1 MSYEFYKVLHIL
13 GLSLVV
19 LSLGGIIH
27 HVINGGTK
35 QSDSFRKGT
44 MITHGVGLLLLMVA
58 GFGMLAKLGI
68 YSPPG
73 WVIAKMVIWLV
84 LGAFVAIAYKKPAL
98 AKKFWVA
105 VPVLV
110 VISAFLAIYRK

>member
-35 QSDSFRKGT
+35 QSDAFRKGT
-44 MITHGVGLLLLMVA
+44 MITHGVGLLLLVVA

-68 YSPPG
+68 YSPPA
-73 WVIAKMVIWLV
+73 WVIAKIGIWLA
-84 LGAFVAIAYKKPAL
+84 LGAFVAIAYKKAAL

-110 VISAFLAIYRK
+110 VVSAFLAIYK

>member
-1 MSYEFYKVLHIL
+1 MSYEFYKILHLL

-35 QSDSFRKGT
+35 QSDAFRKGT
-44 MITHGVGLLLLMVA
+44 MITHGVGLLLLVVA
-58 GFGMLAKLGI
+58 GFGMLAKMGI
-68 YSPPG
+68 YNPPG
-73 WVIAKMVIWLV
+73 WVIGKIVIWLA
-84 LGAFVAIAYKKPAL
+84 LGAFVAIAYKKAQL

-110 VISAFLAIYRK
+110 LLSAVLAIYK

>member
-1 MSYEFYKVLHIL
+1 MSYEIYKILHLL

-35 QSDSFRKGT
+35 QSDAFRRGT
-44 MITHGVGLLLLMVA
+44 MITHGVGLLLLVVA
-58 GFGMLAKLGI
+58 GFGMLAKMGI

-73 WVIAKMVIWLV
+73 WVIGKIVIWLV
-84 LGAFVAIAYKKPAL
+84 LGAFVAIAYKN
-98 AKKFWVA
+98 AKMAKNFWFA
-105 VPVLV
+105 VPLLVL
-110 VISAFLAIYRK
+110 ISAVLALYR

>member
-1 MSYEFYKVLHIL
+1 
-13 GLSLVV
+13 
-19 LSLGGIIH
+19 
-27 HVINGGTK
+27 
-35 QSDSFRKGT
+35 
-44 MITHGVGLLLLMVA
+44 MITHGVGLLLLVVA

-73 WVIAKMVIWLV
+73 WVIGKIVIWLA
-84 LGAFVAIAYKKPAL
+84 LGAFVGIAYKKAQL

-110 VISAFLAIYRK
+110 LLSAVLAIYK

>member
-1 MSYEFYKVLHIL
+1 MSYEFYKVLHLL

-19 LSLGGIIH
+19 LSLGGVVH
-27 HVINGGTK
+27 HVLNGGTK
-35 QSDSFRKGT
+35 QSDAFRKGT
-44 MITHGVGLLLLMVA
+44 MITHGIGLLLLVVA

-68 YSPPG
+68 FTPPG
-73 WVIAKMVIWLV
+73 WVIGKIAIWLA
-84 LGAFVAIAYKKPAL
+84 LGAFVAIAYKKAAL

-110 VISAFLAIYRK
+110 TIAAVLAIYK

>member
-13 GLSLVV
+13 GLALVV

-35 QSDSFRKGT
+35 QSDAFRKGT
-44 MITHGVGLLLLMVA
+44 MITHGVGLVLLVVA
-58 GFGMLAKLGI
+58 GFGMLARLGI
-68 YSPPG
+68 LATPPG
-73 WVIAKMVIWLV
+73 WVIGKIVIWLA
-84 LGAFVAIAYKKPAL
+84 LGAFVAIAYKKAAL
-98 AKKFWVA
+98 AKKFWIA

-110 VISAFLAIYRK
+110 VISAVLAIYK